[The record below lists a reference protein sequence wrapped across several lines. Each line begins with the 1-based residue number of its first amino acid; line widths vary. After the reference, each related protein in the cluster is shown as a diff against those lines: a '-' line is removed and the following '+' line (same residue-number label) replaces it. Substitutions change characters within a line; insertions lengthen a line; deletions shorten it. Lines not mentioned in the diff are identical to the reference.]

1 MIRRPPRST
10 RTDTLFPYTT
20 LFRSIVDRAQFQ
32 RNIVEPF
39 ARDAIGEALDHLGLD
54 ILRQHAHTRPD
65 AGGETD
71 GVIAVAGADVGD
83 GPVKAASGR
92 VHDVIYLVA
101 PVAAVPARPF
111 GRNELSKP
119 TAGVGESGTA
129 FSQGPGT

>member
-54 ILRQHAHTRPD
+54 ILRQHAPARPD

-83 GPVKAASGR
+83 GHVRADVGR
-92 VHDVIYLVA
+92 VHDEI
-101 PVAAVPARPF
+101 
-111 GRNELSKP
+111 GR
-119 TAGVGESGTA
+119 AHV
-129 FSQGPGT
+129 